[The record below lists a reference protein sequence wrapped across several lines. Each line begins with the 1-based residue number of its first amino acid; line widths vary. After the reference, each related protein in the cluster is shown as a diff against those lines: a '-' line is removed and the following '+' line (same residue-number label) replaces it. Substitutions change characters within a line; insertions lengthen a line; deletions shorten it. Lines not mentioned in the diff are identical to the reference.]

1 MVEFL
6 YPHGAVY
13 IFENTK
19 AQRVKVG
26 MTAIGVNDVADR
38 LRDVNDMWLERKVT
52 CQICGGRL
60 VNIGGHVPHHV
71 VSGSGCPG
79 GNALPLEQ
87 NVAIAELHLESMKN
101 RLSKLSGTEKGSVT
115 RKIKTLEKRIERYRH
130 YNRPAGEWELRVAF
144 YTEGVAEVELLS
156 HKILAAHLDRL
167 APFGEVFCCS
177 VSEATEAV
185 ESALSQLG
193 VLHSAR
199 KETQS

>member
-38 LRDVNDMWLERKVT
+38 LKDVNDMWLERKVT
-52 CQICGGRL
+52 CQICGGRS
-60 VNIGGHVPHHV
+60 VNIGGRVPHHV

-130 YNRPAGEWELRVAF
+130 HNRPVGEWQFRVAF
-144 YTEGVAEVELLS
+144 YTEGVAKVELLS
-156 HKILAAHLDRL
+156 HNILAGHLDKL

-185 ESALSQLG
+185 ETALSHQG
-193 VLHSAR
+193 VLH
-199 KETQS
+199 